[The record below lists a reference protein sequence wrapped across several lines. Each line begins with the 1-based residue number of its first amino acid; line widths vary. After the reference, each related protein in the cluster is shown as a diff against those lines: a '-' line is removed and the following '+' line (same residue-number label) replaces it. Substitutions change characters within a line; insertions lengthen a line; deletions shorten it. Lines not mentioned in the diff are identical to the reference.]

1 MSKSPFFDLLSS
13 QAWAA
18 AQQAAR
24 GGWRFDLISFAL
36 GFVAALLLA
45 WLVYRYREQITQYQ
59 DQLKEQVNQLRQRLT
74 AGMAARYSREVIEIA
89 QTAHLWG
96 ALAAL
101 DQIYV
106 EPQLHAPLARLKDET
121 ASYQVEAQA
130 RYPVDQFVEASDRLV
145 IIGQPGSG
153 RTTLLHHLLLRQ
165 ATRLREAG
173 ESEHVPIYV
182 YLPALDVKDES
193 PSATRLVETAV
204 APMSRLV
211 ASGVTRW
218 LQRQVEGGNALLLLD
233 DWDQVPI
240 ADRSVVTEWIEA
252 LFAAHPGNR
261 IVVVTGE
268 YGYAPLIEIGL
279 APLQP
284 VIWSHR
290 QLFELTRR
298 WVQAFQAKDKD
309 HSPENGGR
317 PGPAPTISYRLTP
330 PTPLQ
335 ATFELMIQLHGQQP
349 AQTPAE
355 RMAQV
360 MDLLLPPPQP
370 DDKGRV
376 AWPLETGYRALGRL
390 ALTALEQGHL
400 LVERD
405 TIQSTVTEAL
415 PPPQLALHEEPEDGF
430 SRDELKASEAEKER
444 RTLQVVD
451 CCRDLTTIRGPI
463 RAWGSG
469 RYLFSHPVVAA
480 YLAARHLADE
490 VSADGVATI
499 VDHADTPTRRNV
511 LRFYVGL
518 APAGPLIKR
527 LMGTP
532 DDLFLNRLW
541 TVAALLGAMSPG
553 RKPWRDA
560 LMARLAQLLMNPRV
574 PVLMRDRALEAL
586 VDSGEASV
594 RLLLKQA
601 ASHPDTFLRAGATL
615 GMGVLGREQDIP
627 LLKAA
632 LSDAEFDVRM
642 AAIHALGRLAL
653 EGSKGALELVVAT
666 LLEAGDEVQ
675 REAAELLAELGPEG
689 EAVLRDSAQHED
701 LMLRRAAVYGLV
713 VINEPWAREA
723 LEQMQREDTEWL
735 VRNAASEALISLG
748 VGEEQEPLSLDL
760 TLPQADAEPWLI
772 AWAAEQGEGVG
783 VGEAA
788 RATLMRAL
796 REGEPETRFMAI
808 ETLERLADPRAI
820 GALRQYLRDPYPE
833 IRQATLAALAE
844 ISRRYD
850 MTISSR

>member
-1 MSKSPFFDLLSS
+1 MSKSPFFDLLFG
-13 QAWAA
+13 QDWAA

-24 GGWRFDLISFAL
+24 GGWRFDLVSFAL
-36 GFVAALLLA
+36 GFVAALLLV
-45 WLVYRYREQITQYQ
+45 WLLYRYREQVAQYQ
-59 DQLKEQVNQLRQRLT
+59 DQLKEQANQLRQRLT
-74 AGMAARYSREVIEIA
+74 ASMAARYSREVIEIA
-89 QTAHLWG
+89 QAAHLWG
-96 ALAAL
+96 ALAPL

-106 EPQLHAPLARLKDET
+106 EPQLQAPLARLEEET
-121 ASYQVEAQA
+121 ASYHAGAQA
-130 RYPVDQFVEASDRLV
+130 RYPVDQIVGASDRLV
-145 IIGQPGSG
+145 VVGQPGSG

-165 ATRLREAG
+165 ATRLQAAG
-173 ESEHVPIYV
+173 ESERVPIYV
-182 YLPALDVKDES
+182 YLPALAVENES
-193 PSATRLVETAV
+193 PPAARLIEAAA

-211 ASGVTRW
+211 AGGVARW
-218 LQRQVEGGNALLLLD
+218 LQRQVESGNALLLLD

-240 ADRSVVTEWIEA
+240 AERSLVTEWIEA
-252 LFAAHPGNR
+252 LSTAYPGNR
-261 IVVVTGE
+261 IVVATGE
-268 YGYAPLIEIGL
+268 YGHAPLIGIGL
-279 APLQP
+279 APVRP
-284 VIWSHR
+284 AIWSHR
-290 QLFELTRR
+290 QLVELTRR
-298 WVQAFQAKDKD
+298 WVQAFQTE
-309 HSPENGGR
+309 SPGNGDR

-330 PTPLQ
+330 PTPLE
-335 ATFELMIQLHGQQP
+335 ATFELMIQLHGQRP
-349 AQTPAE
+349 AQTPAG

-370 DDKGRV
+370 DARGHI

-405 TIQSTVTEAL
+405 TIQATVTEAL
-415 PPPQLALHEEPEDGF
+415 PPPQFALGEEPEDGF
-430 SRDELKASEAEKER
+430 DKDELKTSQAEKER

-451 CCRDLTTIRGPI
+451 CCRDLTADRGPI

-469 RYLFSHPVVAA
+469 RYVFSHPLVAA
-480 YLAARHLADE
+480 YLAAHHLATE

-499 VDHADTPTRRNV
+499 VDHADAPTRRNV

-518 APAGPLIKR
+518 APAEPLIKR
-527 LMGTP
+527 LLSTP

-541 TVAALLGAMSPG
+541 TAAALLGATSPE
-553 RKPWRDA
+553 RKPWREA

-574 PVLMRDRALEAL
+574 PALMRDRALEAL

-594 RLLLKQA
+594 RILLKQA

-615 GMGVLGREQDIP
+615 GLGVLGREQDMP
-627 LLKAA
+627 LLEAA
-632 LSDAEFDVRM
+632 LKDAEFDVRM

-653 EGSKGALELVVAT
+653 ARNERALELVVAT
-666 LLEAGDEVQ
+666 LLEADDEVQ
-675 REAAELLAELGPEG
+675 RVAAELLAELGPEG

-713 VINEPWAREA
+713 AINEPWAREA
-723 LEQMQREDTEWL
+723 LEHMQREDTEWL
-735 VRNAASEALISLG
+735 VRNAAAEALVSMG
-748 VGEEQEPLSLDL
+748 VGEEQEPPPLDL

-772 AWAAEQGEGVG
+772 AWAAEQGEGAG

-788 RATLMRAL
+788 RVTLMRAL
-796 REGEPETRFMAI
+796 REGDPETRFMAI

-833 IRQATLAALAE
+833 IRQATLVALAE